1 MEINEILKL
10 KMKIEL
16 DSIAVS
22 SVTRSTLVLEEDLRR
37 VVAVVRC
44 C

>member
-22 SVTRSTLVLEEDLRR
+22 FITLIILVRQDDLKRI
-37 VVAVVRC
+37 VAVIRFT
-44 C
+44 